1 MKFIPIYL
9 CLLTLMFIVSCSN
22 PPVPVKKREPATPS
36 KREPAEFTESFI
48 SSLNVKT
55 ILENKDKTITVRGK
69 VFSVF
74 DAPSGKVF
82 NINMGPNY
90 KGCFKAVIF
99 QSSYS
104 KWPRAKDDLIS
115 LPGETIRVFG
125 IVKEYN
131 GFPQII
137 INSPTQ
143 IQLE

>member
-1 MKFIPIYL
+1 MRFTLIVL
-9 CLLTLMFIVSCSN
+9 CLLTLMLIASCSN
-22 PPVPVKKREPATPS
+22 PPAPVKKREPATPT
-36 KREPAEFTESFI
+36 KRETVEFTEPFI

-74 DAPSGKVF
+74 DAPSGKVI
-82 NINMGPNY
+82 NLNMGPNY

-99 QSSYS
+99 QGSYS
-104 KWPRAKDDLIS
+104 KWPNEKDELKS
-115 LPGETIRVFG
+115 LSGKTIKVCG

-131 GFPQII
+131 GLPQII
-137 INSPTQ
+137 INSPAQ

>member
-1 MKFIPIYL
+1 
-9 CLLTLMFIVSCSN
+9 MFMVSCSN
-22 PPVPVKKREPATPS
+22 PPAPVKKREPATPT
-36 KREPAEFTESFI
+36 KRETAEFTEPFI

-74 DAPSGKVF
+74 DAPSGKVI
-82 NINMGPNY
+82 NLNMGPNY

-99 QSSYS
+99 QGSYS
-104 KWPRAKDDLIS
+104 KWPNEKDDLKS
-115 LPGETIRVFG
+115 LSGKTIKVCG

-131 GFPQII
+131 GLPQII

>member
-22 PPVPVKKREPATPS
+22 PPAPVKKREPATPT
-36 KREPAEFTESFI
+36 KRETADYPEPLI
-48 SSLNVKT
+48 SSLNIKT
-55 ILENKDKTITVRGK
+55 ILENKDKMITVRGK

-82 NINMGPNY
+82 NLNMGPNY
-90 KGCFKAVIF
+90 KECFKAVIF

-104 KWPRAKDDLIS
+104 KWPRAKDDLKS
-115 LPGETIRVFG
+115 LPGQTIKVCG

-131 GFPQII
+131 GLPQII